1 MKKLSLFLFLMVFGV
16 ATALAQR
23 TVSGTIVDS
32 SGEPLIGANVI
43 AKGTTIGTVT
53 DFDGNYTLEV
63 PAGISELEISYT
75 GYAGQDIT
83 LGAESVINITL
94 SEGLELDEVVVTGL
108 GIKREKKALGYAVTT
123 IGQKDVALKPEA
135 DVGRI
140 LRGKVPG
147 VDITSTSGLSGTG
160 TNVII
165 RGYSSITGNNQPLF
179 VVDGV
184 PFNADTNSDRGFT
197 SGGASASSRFLDLD
211 PNQISEIS
219 VLKGL
224 SATVLYGEAGR
235 NGVVLVTTKNGDIGS
250 LDKKMEISVSQSV
263 FQTQVSGVPET
274 QKLYGNGWQQDAS
287 NAFSNWGAPFGGTES
302 FNTQVNGIT
311 NGGSYG
317 LNSEGTIV
325 HPYSLTNF
333 RSAFPELLDTRIP
346 WAAQNS
352 LEEFFDTGLV
362 SNTSINISNRV
373 SDGTS
378 VNFSYG
384 FLNDEGFVPNNNLSR
399 HNFGMGINSTLD
411 NKLQIGGT
419 FNFTTSDRNTPPT
432 APIYS
437 SNPISGASLFSN
449 VLYTPVSHDLFGWPY
464 ENPLTGGSVY
474 YRSNNSIQNPRW
486 TSDNINDNEKVNRF
500 FGNVN
505 LTYPIT
511 DRLSATYRFGM
522 DTYNQK
528 QVYTINKGGIQV
540 PDGSMYTSNRRNLIT
555 DQNARLNYDFAL
567 AGDVT
572 LDGIV
577 GINLR
582 RDQLDRN
589 FISSEQQFVLGLF
602 THDNFINHLT
612 FSDEFVENT
621 IGVFGTLTAGYK
633 NFLYGSVQARN
644 DWTSTLEEANR
655 SVFYPSASIAFIPT
669 DAFSGLQNSNG
680 INYLKFRLGYGTS
693 AGYPDPYKT
702 RNILGTFTNQFVTEG
717 GTTINTN
724 TVDNNFGNPNLTEE
738 RHTEI
743 EFGVEGKF
751 LQNKIGI
758 DLSLYNKDSRDL
770 IIDLELDPSTGFTN
784 STINSATLNNRGIEL
799 GLNLV
804 PISTNDFQ
812 WDLTTNFTKNISEV
826 VSIAD
831 GIDKVLID
839 GLSFLGNFGIPGQP
853 YGVIEGSRIL
863 RDEETGLPIVGGDGL
878 YQGDPEQGIIGDPN
892 PDFTVNFINNFTFK
906 GITLRGQ
913 FDWQQGGDI
922 WGSTASTLTGRG
934 IAGETGFDRFIPMVV
949 TGLKEDAD
957 GNLVPNDI
965 QVTANDAYWRNTGV
979 WFDENRIFDATNVRL
994 RELSLSFS
1002 LPKNVIDKSPFG
1014 GVALTLSGQNLWYK
1028 AVNFPESIN
1037 FDPEVLSLG
1046 VGNGRGF
1053 DFVTG
1058 PTSKTFGGTLSFTF

>member
-43 AKGTTIGTVT
+43 AKGTTVGTVT

-184 PFNADTNSDRGFT
+184 PFNSETNSDRGFT

-211 PNQISEIS
+211 PNQIKEIS

-235 NGVVLVTTKNGDIGS
+235 NGVILVTTNNGDIGS
-250 LDKKMEISVSQSV
+250 FDKKMEISVSQSI
-263 FQTQVSGVPET
+263 FQTQVAGVPET

-302 FNTQVNGIT
+302 FNTQINGIT
-311 NGGSYG
+311 NGGSYQ
-317 LNSEGTIV
+317 LKSDGTIV
-325 HPYSLTNF
+325 HPYSIANF
-333 RSAFPELLDTRIP
+333 SAAFPELEGARIP
-346 WAAQNS
+346 WAAQNA
-352 LEEFFDTGLV
+352 LEDFFDTGLV

-378 VNFSYG
+378 INFSYG
-384 FLNDEGFVPNNNLSR
+384 YLNDEGFVPNNNLSR

-449 VLYTPVSHDLFGWPY
+449 VLYTPISHDLFGWPY
-464 ENPLTGGSVY
+464 ENPIDGSSVY

-486 TSDNINDNEKVNRF
+486 TSENINDNEKVNRF

-522 DTYNQK
+522 DTYNQS

-540 PDGSMYTSNRRNLIT
+540 PDGQMYTSNRRNLIT

-567 AGDVT
+567 SGDVT
-572 LDGIV
+572 LDGILGV
-577 GINLR
+577 NLR
-582 RDQLDRN
+582 RDQLDRS
-589 FISSEQQFVLGLF
+589 FISSSQQFVLGLF

-612 FSDEFVENT
+612 FSDGFVENT

-655 SVFYPSASIAFIPT
+655 SVFYPSASVSFIPT

-702 RNILGTFTNQFVTEG
+702 RNILGTFTNQFITAEG
-717 GTTINTN
+717 ATINTN

-743 EFGVEGKF
+743 EFGLEGRF
-751 LQNKIGI
+751 IQNKIGI

-784 STINSATLNNRGIEL
+784 STINSATLNNKGIEI

-804 PISTNDFQ
+804 PVSTNDFQ
-812 WDLTTNFTKNISEV
+812 WDFTANFTKNVSEV
-826 VSIAD
+826 VKIAD

-853 YGVIEGSRIL
+853 YGVIEGSRVL
-863 RDEETGLPIVGGDGL
+863 RDEETGFPIVGGDGL

-892 PDFTVNFINNFTFK
+892 PDFTVNFINSFTFK

-949 TGLKEDAD
+949 TGLKTDAD

-1002 LPKNVIDKSPFG
+1002 LPTNVVDKSPFG